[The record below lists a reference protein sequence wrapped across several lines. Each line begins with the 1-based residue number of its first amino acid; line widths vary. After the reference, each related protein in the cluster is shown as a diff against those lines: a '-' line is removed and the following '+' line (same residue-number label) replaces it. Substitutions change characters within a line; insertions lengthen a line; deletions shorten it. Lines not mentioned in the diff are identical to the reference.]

1 MYNKVENKGKFM
13 GCECKDKINERV
25 FKVTGCRNVDE
36 LLDKLEEM
44 QEAYLLDA
52 TDFDEDDEEYTVP
65 LLTQIENRLDLLEQE
80 QNKIFQNNRVVDKM
94 VSVQEVEDAELYIN
108 NGKIIKDRYHSIYG
122 VPQESDT
129 DYKRVIISALTQ
141 DGTVRVYKL
150 WEKE

>member
-1 MYNKVENKGKFM
+1 M

-80 QNKIFQNNRVVDKM
+80 QNKTFQNNRVVDKM

-108 NGKIIKDRYHSIYG
+108 NGKIIKDRCCPIYG
-122 VPQESDT
+122 DTESIEIN
-129 DYKRVIISALTQ
+129 YKHIIISALTQ
-141 DGTVRVYKL
+141 DGNVRVYKL
-150 WEKE
+150 WENE

>member
-1 MYNKVENKGKFM
+1 M

-80 QNKIFQNNRVVDKM
+80 QNKVFQNNRVVDKM

>member
-1 MYNKVENKGKFM
+1 M
-13 GCECKDKINERV
+13 GCGCKDKINERV

-65 LLTQIENRLDLLEQE
+65 LLTQIESRLDLLEQE
-80 QNKIFQNNRVVDKM
+80 QNKVFQNNRLVDKM

-108 NGKIIKDRYHSIYG
+108 NGTIIKDRHYPIFGDSESID
-122 VPQESDT
+122 VN
-129 DYKRVIISALTQ
+129 YKHIIISALTQ
-141 DGTVRVYKL
+141 DGNVRVYKL
-150 WEKE
+150 WENE

>member
-1 MYNKVENKGKFM
+1 M
-13 GCECKDKINERV
+13 GCECKNKINERV

-80 QNKIFQNNRVVDKM
+80 QNKVFQNNRVVDEM
-94 VSVQEVEDAELYIN
+94 VSVQEIEDAELYIN
-108 NGKIIKDRYHSIYG
+108 NGKSIKDRHYPIYG
-122 VPQESDT
+122 DSESIDVN
-129 DYKRVIISALTQ
+129 YKHIIISALTQ
-141 DGTVRVYKL
+141 DGNVRVYKL

>member
-1 MYNKVENKGKFM
+1 M
-13 GCECKDKINERV
+13 GCDCKDKINERV
-25 FKVTGCRNVDE
+25 FKVTGCMNVDE

-80 QNKIFQNNRVVDKM
+80 QNKVFQNNKVVDKM

-108 NGKIIKDRYHSIYG
+108 NGTIIKDRQYPIYG
-122 VPQESDT
+122 DSESIDVN
-129 DYKRVIISALTQ
+129 YKHIIISALTQ
-141 DGTVRVYKL
+141 DGNVRVYKL
-150 WEKE
+150 WENE

>member
-1 MYNKVENKGKFM
+1 M
-13 GCECKDKINERV
+13 GCECKNKINERV

-80 QNKIFQNNRVVDKM
+80 QNKVFQNNRVVDEM
-94 VSVQEVEDAELYIN
+94 VSVQEIEDAELYIN
-108 NGKIIKDRYHSIYG
+108 NGKIIKDRHYPIYG
-122 VPQESDT
+122 DSESIDVN
-129 DYKRVIISALTQ
+129 YKHIIISALTQ
-141 DGTVRVYKL
+141 DGNVRVYKL

>member
-1 MYNKVENKGKFM
+1 M
-13 GCECKDKINERV
+13 GCDCKDKINERV

-80 QNKIFQNNRVVDKM
+80 QNKVFQNNRLVDKM

-108 NGKIIKDRYHSIYG
+108 NGTIIKDRHYPIFGDSESIE
-122 VPQESDT
+122 VN
-129 DYKRVIISALTQ
+129 YKHIIISALTQ
-141 DGTVRVYKL
+141 DGNVRVYKL
-150 WEKE
+150 WENE

>member
-1 MYNKVENKGKFM
+1 M

-52 TDFDEDDEEYTVP
+52 TDFDEDDDEEYTVP

-80 QNKIFQNNRVVDKM
+80 QNKVFQNNRLVDKM

-108 NGKIIKDRYHSIYG
+108 NGTIIKDRHYPIFGDSESIE
-122 VPQESDT
+122 VN
-129 DYKRVIISALTQ
+129 YKHIIISALTQ
-141 DGTVRVYKL
+141 DGNVRVYKL
-150 WEKE
+150 CENE

>member
-1 MYNKVENKGKFM
+1 M

-80 QNKIFQNNRVVDKM
+80 QNKVFQNNRVVDKM

-122 VPQESDT
+122 APQESDT

-150 WEKE
+150 WENE

>member
-1 MYNKVENKGKFM
+1 M

>member
-1 MYNKVENKGKFM
+1 M

-52 TDFDEDDEEYTVP
+52 TDFDEDDDEEYTVP

-80 QNKIFQNNRVVDKM
+80 QNKVFQNNRLVDKM

-108 NGKIIKDRYHSIYG
+108 NGTIIKDRHYPIFGDSESIE
-122 VPQESDT
+122 VN
-129 DYKRVIISALTQ
+129 YKHIIISALTQ
-141 DGTVRVYKL
+141 DGNVRVYKL
-150 WEKE
+150 WENE

>member
-1 MYNKVENKGKFM
+1 M
-13 GCECKDKINERV
+13 GCECKNKINERV

-80 QNKIFQNNRVVDKM
+80 QNKTFQNNRVVDKM

-108 NGKIIKDRYHSIYG
+108 NGKIIKDRCYPIYG
-122 VPQESDT
+122 DSESIDVN
-129 DYKRVIISALTQ
+129 YKHIIISALTQ
-141 DGTVRVYKL
+141 DGNVRVYKL
-150 WEKE
+150 WENE

>member
-1 MYNKVENKGKFM
+1 M
-13 GCECKDKINERV
+13 GCECKNKINERV

-80 QNKIFQNNRVVDKM
+80 QNKVFQNNRVVDKM